1 MYLLYS
7 FLLTVVFILALPYFV
22 YQVIKSGKYWTSLR
36 ERLGFLPATL
46 EREAGP
52 SIWIHAVSVGEVVA
66 ARPLLLLLKEFFPDT
81 PLIVSVTT
89 LTGRQIA
96 ERQLRDADTIFYCPF
111 DWAFIVR
118 RVVARARPKLLL
130 LIDTEIWPH
139 LIRACSRVGA
149 VTLLV
154 NGRISDRSYPR
165 YRFIRLF
172 MRRFLAPI
180 DHFCMQSSRYA
191 ERIVDVGANPER
203 VTVTGSL
210 KFDAVVPDPSEP
222 VEAARLIPA
231 GRTVV
236 MAGST
241 LAPEEEIVLDAFQSL
256 RRSHPEL
263 FLVLAPRHP
272 ERFDEVVELA
282 DGLGLHVVRRSR
294 LDEPAPEADV
304 MVLDTIGEL
313 AALYRRG
320 DIVFVGG
327 SLAPWGGHNLIEPA
341 VYGKPILFGPHMS
354 NFKEMASM
362 FLEAGAAVR
371 VASREV
377 LEDAVEELIQDA
389 PKRSELGERA
399 RGLVQANRGA
409 GCKTIEIAREALAGK
424 GGR

>member
-1 MYLLYS
+1 
-7 FLLTVVFILALPYFV
+7 
-22 YQVIKSGKYWTSLR
+22 
-36 ERLGFLPATL
+36 
-46 EREAGP
+46 
-52 SIWIHAVSVGEVVA
+52 
-66 ARPLLLLLKEFFPDT
+66 
-81 PLIVSVTT
+81 
-89 LTGRQIA
+89 
-96 ERQLRDADTIFYCPF
+96 
-111 DWAFIVR
+111 
-118 RVVARARPKLLL
+118 
-130 LIDTEIWPH
+130 
-139 LIRACSRVGA
+139 
-149 VTLLV
+149 
-154 NGRISDRSYPR
+154 
-165 YRFIRLF
+165 
-172 MRRFLAPI
+172 MRRFLDPI

-191 ERIVDVGANPER
+191 ERIVDVGADPER

-222 VEAARLIPA
+222 VEAARLIPS

-294 LDEPAPEADV
+294 LDEPAPKADV

-354 NFKEMASM
+354 NFNEMASM
-362 FLEAGAAVR
+362 FLEAGAAVQ

-377 LEDAVEELIQDA
+377 LEEAAEELIQNV
-389 PKRSELGERA
+389 PRRSELGEKA

-409 GCKTIEIAREALAGK
+409 GRKTIEIAREALAGK
-424 GGR
+424 GER